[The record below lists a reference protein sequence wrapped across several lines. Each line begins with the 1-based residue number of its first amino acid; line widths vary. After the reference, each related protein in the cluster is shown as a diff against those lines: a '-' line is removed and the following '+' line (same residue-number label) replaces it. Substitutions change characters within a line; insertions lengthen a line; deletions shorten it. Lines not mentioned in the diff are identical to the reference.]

1 MGSRYQFIQIMATS
15 LWVSVLKTSC
25 WKKVLFTTERLL
37 YDRSRRV
44 KLSQNWSIFKR
55 IRIGWDWKEEL
66 DKFLVMYRNTPHTT
80 TDVSPSQLLIGR
92 KLRTKP
98 PKLFEPVSMSSDI
111 CSEIVGVQSR
121 PVRNKK
127 QPSRFEGFSMY

>member
-37 YDRSRRV
+37 YDCSRRV

-127 QPSRFEGFSMY
+127 LPSRFEGFSMY

>member
-15 LWVSVLKTSC
+15 LWDSVLKTSC

-127 QPSRFEGFSMY
+127 LPSRFEGFSMY

>member
-1 MGSRYQFIQIMATS
+1 MGCRYQFIQIMATS

-44 KLSQNWSIFKR
+44 KLSKNWSIFKR

-127 QPSRFEGFSMY
+127 LPSRFEGFSMY

>member
-127 QPSRFEGFSMY
+127 LPSRFEGFSMY